1 MLFYYSDG
9 MCVGGHVHVLCMT
22 LSSILIQWVMTA
34 KLSVG
39 VVCVHACVCAIARV
53 SGNSIPTSEY
63 EIQNIISSLNS
74 KKSVG
79 SNSIPTRTLKLLK
92 NDISTQLAD
101 IFNNS
106 FSTGIFPT

>member
-1 MLFYYSDG
+1 MENPSMKNLSLRKNT
-9 MCVGGHVHVLCMT
+9 MISRVRLIAHVHL
-22 LSSILIQWVMTA
+22 L
-34 KLSVG
+34 
-39 VVCVHACVCAIARV
+39 ACVPARARAIARV